1 MILIRLGIVFL
12 INEIRKLES
21 PVTRVTEIPITI
33 AGYNLTVTAR
43 AEQIPSTRTV
53 IGLALMIGVVN
64 IFLSIAITILF

>member
-33 AGYNLTVTAR
+33 AGSNFTVTAR
-43 AEQIPSTRTV
+43 AEQIPSTSTV
-53 IGLALMIGVVN
+53 IGLALIIGVVN
-64 IFLSIAITILF
+64 IFLSIAITIQF